1 MLPCPELLTPPS
13 IPTPE
18 YISYTSLQLLKSSLL
33 LVQVNADPCMAN
45 SRERQNSQQWS
56 IPLEIQSAYWANTN
70 SSAPANPNTSDD
82 RRFLSVRQP
91 AEAPY
96 SNASPASSSSD
107 VKKRNPAS
115 LLSLIR
121 RRSDAESSTLQP
133 DSNVNPSSASLSP
146 YSYYPQ
152 HHSQSLEPLRP
163 APANLPAHRSMP
175 SSPLHSAQPPP
186 FSRALS
192 AHVEPTSSLEASPQ
206 RYSSLEAPAAR
217 SPRASRTFPE
227 TQWETAAAPPPP
239 PRPRRQTWLEPFDDA
254 SQFHLFVEATSGLPD
269 DAGIRPASPLS
280 ATPTLFTRPTTAAP
294 QPAPQSYYQ
303 HPPPQFQTPQ
313 YDALAPPLA
322 QPLLRTS
329 SQRFAAE
336 LEQLEG
342 DEEMPDE
349 ELPNYAQSQAE
360 MNARRRIEAARR
372 AAELERSWARARGRR

>member
-18 YISYTSLQLLKSSLL
+18 YISHTSFQLLKSSLL
-33 LVQVNADPCMAN
+33 LLQVNADSCMAN
-45 SRERQNSQQWS
+45 PRERQNSQQWN

-70 SSAPANPNTSDD
+70 SSAPANPNASDD
-82 RRFLSVRQP
+82 RRLLSVHQP

-96 SNASPASSSSD
+96 SNAGPASSSSD
-107 VKKRNPAS
+107 MKKRNPAG

-133 DSNVNPSSASLSP
+133 NSNVNPSSASLSP

-175 SSPLHSAQPPP
+175 SSPSHSTQPPP

-192 AHVEPTSSLEASPQ
+192 AHVQPTPPLEASPQ

-217 SPRASRTFPE
+217 TPRASRTFPE
-227 TQWETAAAPPPP
+227 TQWETAASPPPP
-239 PRPRRQTWLEPFDDA
+239 SRPRRQTWLEPFDDA
-254 SQFHLFVEATSGLPD
+254 SQFHLFVEATSGLPE
-269 DAGIRPASPLS
+269 DAGISPTS
-280 ATPTLFTRPTTAAP
+280 PPDAAPTLFTRPATAVP
-294 QPAPQSYYQ
+294 QPAPHSYYQ
-303 HPPPQFQTPQ
+303 HSPPQLQAPQ
-313 YDALAPPLA
+313 YGAPAPP
-322 QPLLRTS
+322 QPRTS
-329 SQRFAAE
+329 SQYFAAE

-349 ELPNYAQSQAE
+349 ELPDYAQSQAE

>member
-13 IPTPE
+13 ITTPE
-18 YISYTSLQLLKSSLL
+18 YISHTSFQLLKSSLL
-33 LVQVNADPCMAN
+33 LLQVNADSCMAN
-45 SRERQNSQQWS
+45 PRERQNSQQWN

-70 SSAPANPNTSDD
+70 SSAPANPNASDD
-82 RRFLSVRQP
+82 RRLLSVHQP

-96 SNASPASSSSD
+96 SNAGPASSSSD
-107 VKKRNPAS
+107 MKKRNPAG

-121 RRSDAESSTLQP
+121 RQSDAESSTLQP
-133 DSNVNPSSASLSP
+133 NSNVNPSSASLSP

-175 SSPLHSAQPPP
+175 SSPSHSTQPPP

-192 AHVEPTSSLEASPQ
+192 AHVQPSPPLEASSQ

-217 SPRASRTFPE
+217 TPRASRTFPE
-227 TQWETAAAPPPP
+227 TQWETTAASPPPP
-239 PRPRRQTWLEPFDDA
+239 SRPRRQTWLEPFDDA
-254 SQFHLFVEATSGLPD
+254 SQFHLFVEATSGLPED
-269 DAGIRPASPLS
+269 TGISPASPPG
-280 ATPTLFTRPTTAAP
+280 AAPTLFTRPTTAVP
-294 QPAPQSYYQ
+294 QPAPHSYYQ
-303 HPPPQFQTPQ
+303 HSPPQYGAPAPPPLP
-313 YDALAPPLA
+313 
-322 QPLLRTS
+322 RTS
-329 SQRFAAE
+329 SQHFAAE

-349 ELPNYAQSQAE
+349 ELPDYAQSQAE